1 MRKFIPAFLGIF
13 VIAIL
18 GIVIRLFYKSTPI
31 AEKDKNNKEK
41 YYDSIPS
48 SSLSNFNRNS
58 LHIKPDNVGDKIKR
72 YLRKPIVRNTIIGFF
87 ILFLIASPVAES
99 ATLFCDRQFE
109 QVNCILTYN
118 LLVFIKISEES
129 IHGLYDVTFTH
140 LKDRYGGNRGE
151 SVRLKTDEGEIRA
164 GMVSYSSTRKVRDE
178 IDDFLSSKTQ
188 NSMSLTYYNPP
199 VFYCLGLFI
208 IGLLLSWV
216 IIPRRR

>member
-1 MRKFIPAFLGIF
+1 MKDD
-13 VIAIL
+13 
-18 GIVIRLFYKSTPI
+18 RL
-31 AEKDKNNKEK
+31 A
-41 YYDSIPS
+41 
-48 SSLSNFNRNS
+48 
-58 LHIKPDNVGDKIKR
+58 
-72 YLRKPIVRNTIIGFF
+72 
-87 ILFLIASPVAES
+87 
-99 ATLFCDRQFE
+99 
-109 QVNCILTYN
+109 
-118 LLVFIKISEES
+118 
-129 IHGLYDVTFTH
+129 H